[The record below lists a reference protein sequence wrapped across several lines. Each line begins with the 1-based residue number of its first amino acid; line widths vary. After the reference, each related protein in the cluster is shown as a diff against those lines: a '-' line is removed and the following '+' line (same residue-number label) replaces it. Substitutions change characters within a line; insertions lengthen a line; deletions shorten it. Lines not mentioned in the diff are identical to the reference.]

1 MTLRILK
8 KKIMIWKKL
17 DHLANFY
24 QLRISEIKMIKTKN
38 GLSRKKGGRG
48 AVHTP
53 NIF

>member
-1 MTLRILK
+1 
-8 KKIMIWKKL
+8 MIWKKL